1 MTMLAEFSAFQVAG
15 LVGVLVFAAA
25 IAAVQLGLVDGRRP
39 AFCSVT
45 ALAATA
51 VLGSNVD
58 AFNLYVALISGLVL
72 MVSLLALARKM
83 AARREAKRRVDRWV
97 EDHWMAQHYS
107 SR

>member
-39 AFCSVT
+39 VFSSVT
-45 ALAATA
+45 ALSAIA
-51 VLGSNVD
+51 VLGSNVE
-58 AFNLYVALISGLVL
+58 AFNLYVAMISGLVL
-72 MVSLLALARKM
+72 MVSLISLIHRM
-83 AARREAKRRVDRWV
+83 AARRRTQRSVDRWV
-97 EDHWMAQHYS
+97 EQNWMAQHIS